1 MWGARPRMECVQ
13 EWKGRTYPAE
23 SRRGQRGARESAGV
37 SDRLGSAYRKDPRS
51 TTNRTGVAGL
61 KFALKKTN

>member
-1 MWGARPRMECVQ
+1 MWGARPRMEFVR

-23 SRRGQRGARESAGV
+23 SRRGQRGARLSVGV
-37 SDRLGSAYRKDPRS
+37 SDSLGSAYRKDPRS

-61 KFALKKTN
+61 KLALKKTN